1 MRGPTYAFFCCISL
15 LATTSPVWAGEKEAC
30 LAASDQGQRSR
41 ASGKLTEAKEKFA
54 ICAREVCP
62 PVVRQDCAGWQDEVA
77 KSLPTVNVGVRDQDG
92 HDLLDVRISVDGQLV
107 TEHLDGKSF
116 PVDPGTHVFRAED
129 GTHPPVEERVLV
141 KEGEKSRSINLRIV
155 TTPVKSVATPGA
167 NPQDTPPPASDR
179 TSSRSPLP
187 FVLIGVGAAAFGTGL
202 ALHFVGKGSF
212 PENCRPDPTKVE
224 GRDGTC
230 SPTPE
235 DPGGEKSG
243 EDAMSAVNLRN
254 AGTALALGGGAVFLG
269 GLVWFF
275 VDTPTKSKATTKLLP
290 SFGPGFA
297 GLGLSGRF

>member
-1 MRGPTYAFFCCISL
+1 MRGPTYAFFAFVSL
-15 LATTSPVWAGEKEAC
+15 LAASGSASAGEKDVC

-41 ASGKLTEAKEKFA
+41 ASGKLVEAKEKFA

-62 PVVRQDCAGWQDEVA
+62 PVVRQDCATWQDEVG
-77 KSLPTVNVGVRDQDG
+77 KSLPTVSVGVRDQDG
-92 HDLLDVRISVDGQLV
+92 HDLLDVKISVDGQLV

-116 PVDPGTHVFRAED
+116 PVDPGTHIIRAED
-129 GTHPPVEERVLV
+129 GTHPPVEEKVLV
-141 KEGEKSRSINLRIV
+141 KEGEKARAINLRIV
-155 TTPVKSVATPGA
+155 TSAAKPPSPAG
-167 NPQDTPPPASDR
+167 NPQDTPPPPADA
-179 TSSRSPLP
+179 TPGRSPLP

-202 ALHFVGKGSF
+202 ALHFVGKGNF
-212 PENCRPDPTKVE
+212 PANCRADADKVE

-230 SPTPE
+230 TPTPE
-235 DPGGEKSG
+235 DPTGQRSG

-275 VDTPTKSKATTKLLP
+275 VDTPAKKKATTRLVP
-290 SFGPGFA
+290 SVGPGYA